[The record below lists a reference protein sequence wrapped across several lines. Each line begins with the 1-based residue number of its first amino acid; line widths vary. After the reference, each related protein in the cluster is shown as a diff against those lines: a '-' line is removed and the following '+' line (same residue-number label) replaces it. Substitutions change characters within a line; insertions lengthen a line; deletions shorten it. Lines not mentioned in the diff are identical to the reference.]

1 MDGSNKQLEWLRI
14 ILDKI
19 LQLFPFKVLV
29 PVVDKI
35 INTEWRMRRKVV

>member
-1 MDGSNKQLEWLRI
+1 MDQISSWSGLELFWI
-14 ILDKI
+14 KI